1 MAKQTQ
7 DILSDLQLIKL
18 KLIILL
24 RQNAHLNDKLQEAEN
39 EVKQLRSELEL
50 QKNQLRQVAEQ
61 NKIAKLADALNN
73 DERDMQELKK
83 KLNAYIRDIDAC
95 IRLLSES

>member
-1 MAKQTQ
+1 MAKQSQ
-7 DILSDLQLIKL
+7 DILTDLQLIKL
-18 KLIILL
+18 KLTVVL
-24 RQNAHLNDKLQEAEN
+24 RQNAHLNDKLQQAEN
-39 EVKQLRSELEL
+39 EVKQLKSELEL
-50 QKNQLRQVAEQ
+50 QKNQLRQMAEQ